1 MAGDFIP
8 EVAQKYKM
16 AKSFAKD
23 YLITKGNIK
32 DGNFN
37 LPSGTTVEDVIKYV
51 IDKMFAVEES
61 EHDKRAPKV
70 QCQQGWYN
78 TINS

>member
-1 MAGDFIP
+1 
-8 EVAQKYKM
+8 M

-51 IDKMFAVEES
+51 IDTMFAVEES
-61 EHDKRAPKV
+61 EHDKEHQKHSVNKV
-70 QCQQGWYN
+70 LQHH
-78 TINS
+78 